1 MPGNC
6 WGRLQEKP
14 WDFSHCNKDS
24 SEKTF
29 PFSLYCVIQ
38 RQNHLS
44 FLMEEVKL
52 QQSVWGLPRGSGLE
66 AAARHACSRSPAPPA
81 VVVPGT
87 QHCCSPSM
95 AHNPLLYRAWWHGVH
110 YKPSLVVKEIKHDV
124 HMACFLYKLFLFS
137 SEIPEICF
145 IEEKNITTE
154 LCLEVI
160 KQGSSI
166 SDGIMACLWVPFL
179 FIPFA

>member
-1 MPGNC
+1 MPGELL
-6 WGRLQEKP
+6 GQAPRETMTV
-14 WDFSHCNKDS
+14 FSHCNKDS

-29 PFSLYCVIQ
+29 SFSLCCVIQ

-52 QQSVWGLPRGSGLE
+52 QQSVWGLPRGRGSGLE
-66 AAARHACSRSPAPPA
+66 AAAHHARSRSPAAPA

-95 AHNPLLYRAWWHGVH
+95 AHNPLSYHAWWHGVH

-124 HMACFLYKLFLFS
+124 HMACFLYKLFLLS

-145 IEEKNITTE
+145 TEEKKYYN
-154 LCLEVI
+154 
-160 KQGSSI
+160 GSVL
-166 SDGIMACLWVPFL
+166 GGNKARK
-179 FIPFA
+179 